1 MSETMRAVAY
11 RRSLPV
17 DDPESLVDV
26 ELPVPVAHGHD
37 LLVRVHAVSVNP
49 VDTKVRRGGDPA
61 AGLRVLGFDASG
73 VVEAVGPDV
82 TRFAVGDEVYYAGS
96 IGRSGSDA
104 ELHLVDER
112 IAGPKPATLTHAEA
126 AALPLTTI
134 TAWESLFEKLRV
146 TAASTGTLLVVGA
159 AGGVGS
165 MVIQLAR
172 RLTGLTVIA
181 TASRPESREWAL
193 RMGAHHVVG
202 HRDGLADAVLAV
214 VPDGVDLVF
223 TSFSEKAPISEYE
236 RLTAPFGQIVAI
248 DDPETLDVV
257 PLKGKSISWH
267 WELMFT
273 KPLRLPED
281 DGQHR
286 LLGEV
291 ARLVDA
297 GELRSTV
304 TEELS
309 PIGAEALRKAH
320 ALVESGAVTGKVV
333 VSGGFA

>member
-1 MSETMRAVAY
+1 MRAVAY
-11 RRSLPV
+11 RKSLPAGE
-17 DDPESLVDV
+17 PESLVDV
-26 ELPVPVAHGHD
+26 QLPVPVARGHD

-49 VDTKVRRGGDPA
+49 VDTKVRRGGDPKD
-61 AGLRVLGFDASG
+61 GLRVLGFDASG

-112 IAGPKPATLTHAEA
+112 VTGPKPATLSHAEA

-146 TAASTGTLLVVGA
+146 TSASTGTLLVVGA

-172 RLTGLTVIA
+172 RLTALTVIA

-193 RMGAHHVVG
+193 RMGAHHVVD
-202 HRDGLADAVLAV
+202 HRGGLADAVLAL
-214 VPDGVDLVF
+214 VPGGVDHVF
-223 TSFSEKAPISEYE
+223 TAFAEASPISEYE

-273 KPLRLPED
+273 KPLHLPAD

-286 LLGEV
+286 LLTEV

-297 GELRSTV
+297 GELRSTL
-304 TEELS
+304 TEELG
-309 PIGAEALRKAH
+309 PIGAAALRKAH
-320 ALVESGAVTGKVV
+320 TLVESGSVIGKVV
-333 VSGGFA
+333 VSGGF

>member
-11 RRSLPV
+11 RRSLPI
-17 DDPESLVDV
+17 DHPESLVDV
-26 ELPVPVAHGHD
+26 ELPVPEPRGHD

-49 VDTKVRRGGDPA
+49 VDTKVRRGGDPRD
-61 AGLRVLGFDASG
+61 GLRVLGFDASG
-73 VVEAVGPDV
+73 VVVAAGPDV
-82 TRFAVGDEVYYAGS
+82 TRFAAGDEVFYAGS

-126 AALPLTTI
+126 AALPLTSI
-134 TAWESLFEKLRV
+134 TAWEALFEKLRV
-146 TAASTGTLLVVGA
+146 TRSSTGTLLVVGG

-181 TASRPESREWAL
+181 TASRPESRDWAL
-193 RMGAHHVVG
+193 RMGAHHVID
-202 HRDGLADAVLAV
+202 HRGGLADATLAV

-223 TSFSEKAPISEYE
+223 TAFSEAAPIGEYE

-248 DDPETLDVV
+248 DDPETLDVAV
-257 PLKGKSISWH
+257 LKPKSISWH

-273 KPLRLPED
+273 KPLRLPD
-281 DGQHR
+281 DDSQHR

-291 ARLVDA
+291 SRLVDA
-297 GELRSTV
+297 GELRSTI
-304 TEELS
+304 TEELA

-320 ALVESGAVTGKVV
+320 ALVESGTVIGKVV
-333 VSGGFA
+333 VSGGW

>member
-11 RRSLPV
+11 RRSLPAG
-17 DDPESLVDV
+17 DPESLVDV
-26 ELPVPVAHGHD
+26 ELPVPVAHGRD

-61 AGLRVLGFDASG
+61 GGPRVLGFDASG

-112 IAGPKPATLTHAEA
+112 VTGPKPTTLSHAAA
-126 AALPLTTI
+126 AALPLTAI

-193 RMGAHHVVG
+193 RMGAHHVVD
-202 HRDGLADAVLAV
+202 HRDGLADAVLAL
-214 VPDGVDLVF
+214 VPDGVEYVF
-223 TSFSEKAPISEYE
+223 TAFSATSPIGEYE
-236 RLTAPFGQIVAI
+236 RLTAPFGQIVVI

-257 PLKGKSISWH
+257 PLKGKSISVH

-273 KPLRLPED
+273 KPLHLPAD
-281 DGQHR
+281 DTQHR
-286 LLGEV
+286 LLSEV
-291 ARLVDA
+291 ARLVDE
-297 GELRSTV
+297 GQLRSTI

-309 PIGAEALRKAH
+309 PIGAAALRKAH
-320 ALVESGAVTGKVV
+320 ALVESGSVIGKVV
-333 VSGGFA
+333 VSGGF

>member
-1 MSETMRAVAY
+1 MRAVAY
-11 RRSLPV
+11 RRSLPAA
-17 DDPESLVDV
+17 DPESLVDV
-26 ELPVPVAHGHD
+26 ELPVPAVHGHD

-49 VDTKVRRGGDPA
+49 VDTKVRRGGDA
-61 AGLRVLGFDASG
+61 VDGLRVLGFDASG
-73 VVEAVGPDV
+73 VVEAAGPDV
-82 TRFAVGDEVYYAGS
+82 TRFAAGDEVYYAGS

-112 IAGPKPATLTHAEA
+112 VAGPKPATLTHAAA

-134 TAWESLFEKLRV
+134 TAWEGLFEKLRV
-146 TAASTGTLLVVGA
+146 TGASTGTLLVVGA

-193 RMGAHHVVG
+193 RMGAHHVVD
-202 HRDGLADAVLAV
+202 HRGGLADAVLAL
-214 VPDGVDLVF
+214 VPDGVDHVF
-223 TSFSEKAPISEYE
+223 TAFAAAAPITEYA
-236 RLTAPFGQIVAI
+236 RLTRPFGQIVAI
-248 DDPETLDVV
+248 DDPKTLDVA

-273 KPLRLPED
+273 KPLHLPAD

-286 LLGEV
+286 LLTEV
-291 ARLVDA
+291 SRLVDA

-304 TEELS
+304 TEELG
-309 PIGAEALRKAH
+309 PIGAAALRKAH
-320 ALVESGAVTGKVV
+320 ALVESGRTIGKVV
-333 VSGGFA
+333 VSGGF